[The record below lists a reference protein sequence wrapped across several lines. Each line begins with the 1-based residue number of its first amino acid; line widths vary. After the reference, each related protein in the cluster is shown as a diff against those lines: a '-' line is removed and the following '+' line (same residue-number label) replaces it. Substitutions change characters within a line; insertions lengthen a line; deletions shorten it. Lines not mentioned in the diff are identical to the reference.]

1 MIVIEKEQIY
11 ILELYMMSN
20 KTYKYKSNGAKK
32 SFYLKEADLFVFTVL
47 YYKRYLTTRQI
58 TQLYSAFESKDFS
71 EASVFTKLNRY
82 SQYGAILTKKI
93 DKRDDSITKRA
104 TFSLKERMIDFLQ
117 EIGKIPAGS
126 SKRRYSHS
134 SSLHTLCSREILVR
148 TLLEVSKK
156 TNTNKILSELDIRSY
171 HQKKKKTEIEGAGLA
186 LIPDEH
192 ISYHNEN
199 IYIEM
204 DMCKETNATL
214 VGKVG
219 KYVEYAQKTDENV
232 TVVFVLYDK
241 SMFLAE
247 DADPPYVRMK
257 NFLFSMR
264 EYHEILMNLPN
275 LNVHICSMKDAG
287 DVISDIILGI
297 DGNQDFEQDILLPLS
312 QRTVGDANWRYA
324 FVEKVHTFKEPIDG
338 GLRRTFRRDKDAMQD
353 FFFIF
358 GNENDYRMI
367 ARLDD
372 VVFSRKEGDEGVP
385 LVVIYPKRKMA
396 RDILLMDTYDN
407 VLLLSLQNESVTINT
422 DEQIMVRTANNI
434 HPKRRKLVELY

>member
-1 MIVIEKEQIY
+1 MD
-11 ILELYMMSN
+11 N

-32 SFYLKEADLFVFTVL
+32 SFHLKEADIFVFTVL

-58 TQLYSAFESKDFS
+58 TQLYSAFEGRDFS
-71 EASVFTKLNRY
+71 EACVFTKLNRY

-104 TFSLKERMIDFLQ
+104 TFSLKERIVDFLQ
-117 EIGKIPAGS
+117 EIEKIPEGS
-126 SKRRYSHS
+126 SKRRYFHS
-134 SSLHTLCSREILVR
+134 NSLHTLCSREVLVR

-156 TNTNKILSELDIRSY
+156 TNTNKILNELDIRSY
-171 HQKKKKTEIEGAGLA
+171 HQKLKKTEIEDAGLA
-186 LIPDEH
+186 LVPDEH
-192 ISYHNEN
+192 ISYQDKN

-214 VGKVG
+214 VEKVG
-219 KYVEYAQKTDENV
+219 KYVEYAQKTNENV

-247 DADPPYVRMK
+247 DAEPPYVRMK

-264 EYHEILMNLPN
+264 EYHELLMNLPN

-287 DVISDIILGI
+287 DVIADIILGK
-297 DGNQDFEQDILLPLS
+297 DDNQNFEQDILLPLS
-312 QRTVGDANWRYA
+312 QRTVGDADWRYA
-324 FVEKVHTFKEPIDG
+324 FVEKVQTFKELIDG
-338 GLRRTFRRDKDAMQD
+338 GLRRTYRRDKDVIQD

-372 VVFSRKEGDEGVP
+372 VVFSRREGDEGVP
-385 LVVIYPKRKMA
+385 LVVIYPKREKP
-396 RDILLMDTYDN
+396 RDILLMDTYEN
-407 VLLLSLQNESVTINT
+407 VLLLSIQNECINIDT
-422 DEQIMVRTANNI
+422 DEQIMVRTANNT